1 MKKIAL
7 LRLKG
12 SLGFP
17 QLLLVDNN
25 TSTLT
30 MTRLNGQNLDI
41 LSTSVLNNLRIL
53 INSMLKAGVS
63 KLSLPVRDILVTKE
77 HNVSVVDFERIAQ
90 RRYRWSSI
98 WLAAKEVTYFHLLRL
113 IDQHESTLL
122 TDSEQKN
129 WSFTHH

>member
-63 KLSLPVRDILVTKE
+63 KLSLPVRDILATKE
-77 HNVSVVDFERIAQ
+77 HSVDTAGPLSGSLPKKSPIFI
-90 RRYRWSSI
+90 YC
-98 WLAAKEVTYFHLLRL
+98 
-113 IDQHESTLL
+113 D
-122 TDSEQKN
+122 
-129 WSFTHH
+129 